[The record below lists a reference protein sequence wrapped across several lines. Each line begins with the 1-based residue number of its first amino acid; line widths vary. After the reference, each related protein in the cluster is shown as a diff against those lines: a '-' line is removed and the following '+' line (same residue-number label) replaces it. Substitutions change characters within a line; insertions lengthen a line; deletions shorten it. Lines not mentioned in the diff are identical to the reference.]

1 MNRGLVVGLTGGI
14 GSGKS
19 AAADE
24 FARLGAAVI
33 DSDRIAHELTAP
45 GGAAMPAIVARFG
58 ADMQA
63 ADGRLD
69 RQRMRER
76 VFADPGE
83 RRALEAL
90 LHPLIRERSEAAV
103 SAAFDAGAP
112 YAVLVV
118 PLLIES
124 ADFRRR
130 VDRVLVIDADT
141 ETCIDRVARRS
152 GSSREATLAIMATQ
166 ATRAARLAAAD
177 DVIVNAGSLDEMI
190 RDVRRLH
197 DDYLALAAPMSAIV
211 K

>member
-90 LHPLIRERSEAAV
+90 LHPLIREQSDAAV
-103 SAAFDAGAP
+103 VAAFDAGAP

-124 ADFRRR
+124 TDFRKR
-130 VDRVLVIDADT
+130 VDRVLVVDAAP
-141 ETCIDRVARRS
+141 ETCIERVARRS
-152 GSSREATLAIMATQ
+152 GLSREATLAIMATQ
-166 ATRAARLAAAD
+166 ATRSARLAAAD
-177 DVIVNAGSLDEMI
+177 DVIVNGGSLDAMI
-190 RDVRRLH
+190 GEVRQLH
-197 DDYLALAAPMSAIV
+197 ASYLALAGHMSAIV